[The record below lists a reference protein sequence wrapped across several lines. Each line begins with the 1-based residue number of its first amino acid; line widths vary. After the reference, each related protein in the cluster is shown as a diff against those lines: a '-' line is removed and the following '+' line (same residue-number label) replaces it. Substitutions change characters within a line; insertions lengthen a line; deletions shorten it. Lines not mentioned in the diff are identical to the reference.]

1 MLSSRKTAIICGVII
16 SLLMAVNTL
25 SQTTVSLPDTPA
37 GKYLARFIEV
47 FNTGDENIWREFLLE
62 DQKARDS
69 VEALE
74 RRMNATRM
82 FYNDLGQLEL
92 NRVEESSAYDITVLV
107 YAPNSKAPFEWV
119 KLTVMLDTL
128 PPHGLTGLGL
138 QPGDDPGEKQPQ
150 GKLTDKELAS
160 YLDEFLTQQTE
171 EDKFSGAVLV
181 AKDGIP
187 IFKKAYGMACKRYDV
202 PNRIDT
208 KFNLGSMNKMF
219 TGVAIA
225 QLAQQGKLAFD
236 DPIGKFLPDYP
247 NREAAEKVTIH
258 HLLTHTSGM
267 GSYWDELFKAD
278 WTTFRTVDEILA
290 LFAEKPLDF
299 EPGAKFQYSNSGPI
313 VLGAIIEKISAQSYY
328 DYVLEHICKPAGMIN
343 TDCYEMDKPVP
354 NLAIG
359 YTKMN
364 LEGQRG
370 DEWRNNL
377 FMHTVKGGPAGGGFS
392 TVEDLLKFDIALRS
406 HILLNREYTDLIM
419 SGKVSMSDDPEDDI
433 KYGYLFGVE
442 TINGQRIVGHS
453 GGAPGINARLAMFMD
468 SGYTVAV
475 LANYDDA
482 ALLAYRKIEKL
493 LTIE

>member
-1 MLSSRKTAIICGVII
+1 MLSARKTAIICGVLI
-16 SLLMAVNTL
+16 SLLMAINAF
-25 SQTTVSLPDTPA
+25 SQTTASLPDTPA
-37 GKYLARFIEV
+37 GKYLARFIEI
-47 FNTGDENIWREFLLE
+47 FNTGDENIWREFMLE

-69 VEALE
+69 AEVLE

-82 FYNDLGQLEL
+82 FHNDLGQLEL
-92 NRVEESSAYDITVLV
+92 NRVEEASDYDITVLV
-107 YAPNSKAPFEWV
+107 YAPNSKAPFKWIN
-119 KLTVMLDTL
+119 LTITLDTL

-138 QPGDDPGEKQPQ
+138 RPGDDPGEKQPR
-150 GKLTDKELAS
+150 GKLTDEELAS
-160 YLDEFLTQQTE
+160 YLDEFLTQQAE
-171 EDKFSGAVLV
+171 QDKFSGAVLV

-202 PNRIDT
+202 PNKIDT

-225 QLAQQGKLAFD
+225 QLAQQGKLSFD
-236 DPIGKFLPDYP
+236 DPIGKYLPDYP

-267 GSYWDELFKAD
+267 GSYWNELFEAD
-278 WTTFRTVDEILA
+278 WTTFRTVNEILA

-313 VLGAIIEKISAQSYY
+313 VLGAIIEKISGQSYY

-370 DEWRNNL
+370 EEWRNNL

-392 TVEDLLKFDIALRS
+392 TVEDLFKFDNALRN
-406 HILLNREYTDLIM
+406 HILLNEEYTELVM
-419 SGKVSMSDDPEDDI
+419 TGKVSMSDDPDDDV
-433 KYGYLFGVE
+433 KYGYLFGEEIV
-442 TINGQRIVGHS
+442 NGQRIVGHS

-493 LTIE
+493 LTAE

>member
-1 MLSSRKTAIICGVII
+1 MFSLRKIAIIGAIMVFLI
-16 SLLMAVNTL
+16 MAANAL
-25 SQTTVSLPDTPA
+25 SQTTISLPDTPA
-37 GKYLARFIEV
+37 GKYLVRFIEV

-62 DQKARDS
+62 DKKARDS
-69 VEALE
+69 AKVFE

-119 KLTVMLDTL
+119 KLTVTLDTL

-138 QPGDDPGEKQPQ
+138 RPGDDPGEKQPR
-150 GKLTDKELAS
+150 GKLADEELAS
-160 YLDEFLTQQTE
+160 YLDEFLSEQTAK
-171 EDKFSGAVLV
+171 DKFSGAVLV

-202 PNRIDT
+202 VNRIDT
-208 KFNLGSMNKMF
+208 KLNLGSMNKMF
-219 TGVAIA
+219 TGVAVA

-236 DPIGKFLPDYP
+236 DPIGKHLPDYP

-267 GSYWDELFKAD
+267 GSYWNELFEAE
-278 WTTFRTVDEILA
+278 WTTFRTVAEILA

-299 EPGAKFQYSNSGPI
+299 EPGAKFQYSNCGPI
-313 VLGAIIEKISAQSYY
+313 VLGAIIERISGQSYY

-343 TDCYEMDKPVP
+343 TDCYEMDRPVP
-354 NLAIG
+354 NLAMG
-359 YTKMN
+359 YTKMDI
-364 LEGQRG
+364 EGHRG
-370 DEWRNNL
+370 EEWRNNL

-392 TVEDLLKFDIALRS
+392 TVEDLFKFDIALRN
-406 HILLNREYTDLIM
+406 HRLLSKEYTELVM
-419 SGKVSMSDDPEDDI
+419 TGKVSMTDDPEDEI
-433 KYGYLFGVE
+433 KYAYLFGEEIV
-442 TINGQRIVGHS
+442 NGERIVGHS
-453 GGAPGINARLAMFMD
+453 GGAPGINARLAMFMNSD
-468 SGYTVAV
+468 YTVAI

-482 ALLAYRKIEKL
+482 APLAYRKIEKL
-493 LTIE
+493 LTAE

>member
-1 MLSSRKTAIICGVII
+1 MLSARKTAIICGVLI
-16 SLLMAVNTL
+16 SLLMAINAF
-25 SQTTVSLPDTPA
+25 SQTTASLPDTPA
-37 GKYLARFIEV
+37 GKYLARFIDI

-69 VEALE
+69 AEVLE

-92 NRVEESSAYDITVLV
+92 NRVEEASDYDITVLV
-107 YAPNSKAPFEWV
+107 YAPNSKAPFKWIN
-119 KLTVMLDTL
+119 LTITLDTL

-138 QPGDDPGEKQPQ
+138 RPGDDPGEKQPR
-150 GKLTDKELAS
+150 GKLTDEELAS
-160 YLDEFLTQQTE
+160 YLDEFLTQQAE
-171 EDKFSGAVLV
+171 QDKFSGAVLV

-202 PNRIDT
+202 PNKIDT

-225 QLAQQGKLAFD
+225 QLAQQGKLSFD
-236 DPIGKFLPDYP
+236 DPIGKYLPDYP

-267 GSYWDELFKAD
+267 GSYWNELFEAD
-278 WTTFRTVDEILA
+278 WTTFRTVNEILA

-313 VLGAIIEKISAQSYY
+313 VLGAIIEKISGQSYY

-370 DEWRNNL
+370 EEWRNNL

-392 TVEDLLKFDIALRS
+392 TVEDLFKFDNALRN
-406 HILLNREYTDLIM
+406 HILLNEEYTELVM
-419 SGKVSMSDDPEDDI
+419 TGKVSMSDDPDDDV
-433 KYGYLFGVE
+433 KYGYLFGEEIV
-442 TINGQRIVGHS
+442 NGQRIVGHS

-493 LTIE
+493 LTAE